1 MIFQEK
7 WFFPAIENERFYI
20 TKQTRLFSQNFDIFF
35 TAWDNPFL
43 SFSIQL
49 TLLTQLH
56 YF

>member
-49 TLLTQLH
+49 TLLTQFH
-56 YF
+56 SF